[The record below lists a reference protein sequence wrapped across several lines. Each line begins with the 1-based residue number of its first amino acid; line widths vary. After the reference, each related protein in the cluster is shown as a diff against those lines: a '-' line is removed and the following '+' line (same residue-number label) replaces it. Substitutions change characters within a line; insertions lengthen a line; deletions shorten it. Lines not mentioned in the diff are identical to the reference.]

1 MPYQMKQWKHDS
13 ILKVYNGNQWMLPL
27 HLFRV
32 EKKYN
37 GMLFPLHIFG
47 VEKIKIEGKYGLVV

>member
-1 MPYQMKQWKHDS
+1 
-13 ILKVYNGNQWMLPL
+13 MLPL